1 MVIHK
6 NWRATIGGIVGWS
19 ADDVELVSIDWLKPH
34 EEIRVKNMEQLKMM
48 TLRWG
53 GYTKPLLAD
62 ADSGAILD
70 GHHRYNVGLALGLR
84 RLPVLLCDYLNDDDV
99 EVEVWPNCGL
109 LTLSKREVLDKALSG
124 ELFPPKS
131 SRHILADDI
140 PPIMVSLEEL
150 GRDE

>member
-1 MVIHK
+1 M
-6 NWRATIGGIVGWS
+6 GWS

-109 LTLSKREVLDKALSG
+109 LTLSKQEVLDKALSG